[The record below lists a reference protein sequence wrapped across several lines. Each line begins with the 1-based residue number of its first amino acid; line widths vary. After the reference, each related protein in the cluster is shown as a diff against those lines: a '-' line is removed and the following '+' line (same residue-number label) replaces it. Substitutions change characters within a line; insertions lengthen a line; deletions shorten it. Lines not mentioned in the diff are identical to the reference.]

1 MPGEMEQPEVPL
13 WAAAKAKKQIDV
25 VREVSR
31 ALAEVERNRALQ
43 PVDALN
49 ERDLEV
55 EQLRLEEMLHAE
67 TMTVADFKRLREV
80 DFFLEAMQERRRH
93 GASPEHWLRE
103 SRSE

>member
-1 MPGEMEQPEVPL
+1 MPDDQPTDMPR
-13 WAAAKAKKQIDV
+13 WAIAKAKKQIDV

-31 ALAEVERNRALQ
+31 ALAEVERDRSMR

-49 ERDLEV
+49 ERDLET
-55 EQLRLEEMLHAE
+55 EQLRLEEMLHAG
-67 TMTVADFKRLREV
+67 TMTVADFKRMREI
-80 DFFLEAMQERRRH
+80 DFFLEAMSERRRH